1 MKQLIP
7 LLVLA
12 LCNSALPDKEV
23 GGRITRDT
31 RWSMADGPYYLTS
44 DLVVEK
50 NARLTIS
57 PGCRIIVSN
66 VPKIDTMIAQ
76 IDNIDME
83 KVAIK
88 VHGTIICVGKNE
100 MRITFSPDSSS
111 GRQIPAWYGI
121 VMDNANEQFTE
132 VTHTDITGAY
142 CAISF
147 KECSPSV
154 RNSVFEYN
162 HIGIQCSDRANT
174 QITNCIIAFN
184 TAAGLRVLNANPN
197 ISNSIIIRN
206 RNCGFWCDGLSKIT
220 ISYNCIHENGD
231 GNFMEC
237 DPELGIV
244 THKNDNGDSTDVFNN
259 IFSDPVFIGSVAD
272 SAARQHDL
280 SIPTERRKI
289 KDFRIAEIIHA
300 EAKQTKKTTRTTPHG
315 RYRPA
320 KYSPCIDAGNPAKSF
335 RDSDGSRND
344 IGIWGGPDL
353 TEKRPRQ

>member
-320 KYSPCIDAGNPAKSF
+320 KYSPCIAAGNPAKSF